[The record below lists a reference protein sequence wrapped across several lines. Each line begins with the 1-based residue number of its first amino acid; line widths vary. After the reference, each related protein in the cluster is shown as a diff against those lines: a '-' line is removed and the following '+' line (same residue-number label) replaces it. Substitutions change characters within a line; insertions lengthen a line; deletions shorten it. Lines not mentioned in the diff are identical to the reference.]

1 MIAIKYNGGSS
12 QRTSLGNF
20 TNLIE
25 NEAVFKKI
33 FSTDGEYNIFNQD
46 FTLENENEIKNKL
59 KGFVYCLGTLK
70 ENNDLADSDIY
81 IPNST
86 TEQNAYIIDIF
97 FDSDY
102 LQNLGPKEK
111 TGKLEELLNGNKLS
125 ILNENKINIIFQND
139 KIKIANKL
147 FDFAISTLKTEVE
160 KHLSK
165 PEHKDLKDKTL
176 AKIEEMKKIKENL
189 ISKTLLEK
197 EQLLKE
203 DPNKQKAENI
213 LKELELTNLVNYK
226 IIDNNQKPLIE
237 ECNAKIEDIQELFVS
252 SPETVFY
259 FIDKPVMKTL
269 VEYSQSYNFK
279 NFFLHNP
286 SLVLENLDKEAVKD
300 FYQKNPNEINQVLT
314 KAIESTITN
323 EQQFDNLKSLQ
334 TFLTEF
340 NIIGNQEQKNE
351 LANKINSQSAL
362 TNLININASFPGQT
376 LGKGL

>member
-1 MIAIKYNGGSS
+1 MS
-12 QRTSLGNF
+12 
-20 TNLIE
+20 
-25 NEAVFKKI
+25 
-33 FSTDGEYNIFNQD
+33 
-46 FTLENENEIKNKL
+46 EIKKPINKL
-59 KGFVYCLGTLK
+59 KHCKDLTK
-70 ENNDLADSDIY
+70 EI
-81 IPNST
+81 
-86 TEQNAYIIDIF
+86 
-97 FDSDY
+97 
-102 LQNLGPKEK
+102 
-111 TGKLEELLNGNKLS
+111 EELLLKKEYFDEEFLNTNKYKDVDELNKTFVDVIAKTNNEKS
-125 ILNENKINIIFQND
+125 NKILVALENKDSLFANMNSVKLRQAIIGNIIPYLAKQLKEQNYTVSRED
-139 KIKIANKL
+139 ELQQDNKIK
-147 FDFAISTLKTEVE
+147 
-160 KHLSK
+160 K
-165 PEHKDLKDKTL
+165 PELKFEFVNQFEFEEFK
-176 AKIEEMKKIKENL
+176 KKEIEKQ
-189 ISKTLLEK
+189 EK
-197 EQLLKE
+197 LKFDATIIAMNQQL
-203 DPNKQKAENI
+203 QAENI